1 MLKVKAKSG
10 VKVSGP
16 DKVLPV
22 GRFISKTKAV
32 GLSRKKHAISLG

>member
-1 MLKVKAKSG
+1 MLKVKVKSS

-22 GRFISKTKAV
+22 GRFLSKTITA
-32 GLSRKKHAISLG
+32 GLSRKKP